1 MPGSLDA
8 PANHKKGD
16 RMTGTRIALWSAALV
31 LTILAPLV
39 LVAVPLALCLLALLA
54 RYEVGKRARTRT
66 TRAEV
71 ARRRVRAR
79 REAALWLSRP

>member
-1 MPGSLDA
+1 
-8 PANHKKGD
+8 
-16 RMTGTRIALWSAALV
+16 MTGPRIALWSAALV

-66 TRAEV
+66 IRAEV
-71 ARRRVRAR
+71 ARRRVRAH